1 MLMSYPAGT
10 TRTFSPIDNEGCDTD
25 LNTKQSTSE
34 NQVIWDCC
42 INSEVLTGSMAKPSP

>member
-10 TRTFSPIDNEGCDTD
+10 TRTFSPSDNEGCDTD
-25 LNTKQSTSE
+25 LKYKAIDVRKSR
-34 NQVIWDCC
+34 DHG